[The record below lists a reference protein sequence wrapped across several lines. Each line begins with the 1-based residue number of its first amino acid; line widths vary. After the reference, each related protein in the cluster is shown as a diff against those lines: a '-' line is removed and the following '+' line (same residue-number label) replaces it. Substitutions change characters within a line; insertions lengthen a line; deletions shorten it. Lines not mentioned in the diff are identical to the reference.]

1 MVDTPVRLYY
11 RVHEWLADH
20 VKWVQY
26 PHVSGPVNSTP
37 KPPLLA
43 WRYDM
48 PLGSRIL
55 LALLSLF
62 GVIVF
67 GGILIAILMI
77 AWAFFGA
84 ALGFH

>member
-1 MVDTPVRLYY
+1 LYY

-26 PHVSGPVNSTP
+26 PYVSGPVNSAP
-37 KPPLLA
+37 KHPVLA
-43 WRYDM
+43 WRYGM

-67 GGILIAILMI
+67 GGILIAMLMI